1 MLALGLM
8 SGTSADGVSI
18 ALVRVD
24 GRAVR
29 VLADET
35 FPYPRALRERIL
47 RAGEACA
54 PELSSLNFDLGR
66 AFARA
71 ARSFLKGRR
80 LKGRLRVAGS
90 HGQTVIHLPGARSP
104 STLQLGEPS
113 FLAEELGVPVVSD
126 FRPRDMAAGGEGAP
140 LIPFFD
146 EFVFGSGPARI
157 LQNIGGIANASL
169 AGRGVETFGFDTGPG
184 NCLMDLAAR
193 RLSGGRLAYD
203 RGGALAL
210 RGRPDEARARD
221 LLRLP
226 FFSRRPPKSLDR
238 SEFGPSFLARHFLG
252 SSFGRPQD
260 LMATVTYF
268 TALTIADAYR
278 SFVLPR
284 ARVREAVLSGG
295 GSLNS
300 ALVAYLR
307 RLLHPLPV
315 RLISDFGIAPLAK
328 EPAAMAL
335 MAARAVEGRIN
346 HCPKATGARGARILG
361 KITPA

>member
-1 MLALGLM
+1 MLSLGLM
-8 SGTSADGVSI
+8 SGTSADGVSV
-18 ALVRVD
+18 ALVRVE
-24 GRAVR
+24 GRSLR
-29 VLADET
+29 VLADDT
-35 FPYPRALRERIL
+35 FPYPRGLRERVL
-47 RAGEACA
+47 GAGEARA
-54 PELSSLNFDLGR
+54 AELCSLNFELGR
-66 AFARA
+66 TFARA
-71 ARSFLKGRR
+71 AKRFLQGRR
-80 LKGRLRVAGS
+80 LRGRLEVAGS
-90 HGQTVIHLPGARSP
+90 HGQTVIHLPEGRAP
-104 STLQLGEPS
+104 STLQLGEPA

-146 EFVFGSGPARI
+146 EFVFGAGPARV

-238 SEFGPSFLARHFLG
+238 SSFGPGFLARYFPARG
-252 SSFGRPQD
+252 KRPRD
-260 LMATVTYF
+260 LMATATYF
-268 TALTIADAYR
+268 TALSIADAYR
-278 SFVLPR
+278 RFVFPR
-284 ARVREAVLSGG
+284 VRVREAVLSGG
-295 GSLNS
+295 GSLNR
-300 ALVAYLR
+300 ALVSYLR

-315 RLISDFGIAPLAK
+315 RIISDFGIAPLAK

-335 MAARAVEGRIN
+335 MAALAIEGRVN
-346 HCPKATGARGARILG
+346 HCPKATGARGPRVLG